1 MLTNAEDRKYRKM
14 FVDKIKRRNYAFTF
28 PVIKSIHNQKP
39 F

>member
-14 FVDKIKRRNYAFTF
+14 FVDKIKRNYAFTS